1 MSFDKH
7 PNGSYNNNMKGREY
21 FKLSFGSLLTLGL
34 GSIAAN

>member
-7 PNGSYNNNMKGREY
+7 TNRIYNNNMKGREF